1 MPLTSS
7 VMGQMMARFRNF
19 YSHDLAEKRRQ
30 IAQYVSNRCKD
41 LFKRKKIGGLG
52 AL

>member
-19 YSHDLAEKRRQ
+19 KSKILLKKGAKRLKALRTGAKVYLSEK
-30 IAQYVSNRCKD
+30 NW
-41 LFKRKKIGGLG
+41 GLG